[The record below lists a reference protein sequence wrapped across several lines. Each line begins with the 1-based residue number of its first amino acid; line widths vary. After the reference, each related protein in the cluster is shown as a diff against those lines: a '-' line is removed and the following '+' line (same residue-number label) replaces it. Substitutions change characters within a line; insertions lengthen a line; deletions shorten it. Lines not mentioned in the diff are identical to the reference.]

1 MTQLVSI
8 ISRATKQNWRRLG
21 VLQNSNSNF
30 ISEEKLKNSTQSPK
44 LVSRANKK
52 LSQKNIVPVEYF
64 CCVKNIAKIQTLID
78 LITAKHYNIADCLYS
93 FALNLLAKKQILHR
107 KHTQTV
113 LKDFELRVHKDLLE
127 LDLPQNESDILG
139 IIYQCFLREGEKNKA
154 GAYYTPQNIT
164 QKMTQNLAFDKK
176 QTFLDPCCG
185 SGAFLLALKNAEP
198 SQIYGIDSDPLAV
211 FIAKINLLLKF
222 SEFEFMPQI
231 YLANFLR
238 DELFNT
244 INQNLPNKFDYIITN
259 PPWGVVREKNVSSE
273 RFSLF
278 FMKSYDKLKE
288 NGLLQFLL
296 PNAILNVKA
305 HKQIRKFMLENGT
318 LKSIYFYNANFNAV
332 TTKFVDIT
340 QIKTST
346 KSDCSVMIYKENEQ
360 YKVPKSSFY
369 YTKNLVFNA
378 LKMQDIQIIK
388 SVKEKAEFSLDKST
402 FALGIVTGDNK
413 NKLSKTAQK
422 NYEKIYTG
430 KEIMP
435 YTLKEAS
442 HFIFYDKS
450 VLQQVASDAIY
461 RAKEKLVYK
470 FISKRLIFAYDDSGS
485 LFLNSANIL
494 IPNIPNMSIKTALA
508 FLNSQLYQYLYST
521 LFQEIKI
528 LRGNLEELPFL
539 NLNKSQD
546 VHFSRLIDEILN
558 GNENAKNAID
568 DEIYKLFKLNTAQQK
583 HIKKALNAD
592 SH

>member
-1 MTQLVSI
+1 MTQLDSI

-21 VLQNSNSNF
+21 VLQNTNCNST
-30 ISEEKLKNSTQSPK
+30 EKLKNSTQSPK

-52 LSQKNIVPVEYF
+52 LSQKNIIPVEYF

-78 LITAKHYNIADCLYS
+78 LIIAKHYNIADCLYS

-107 KHTQTV
+107 KHTQTA
-113 LKDFELRVHKDLLE
+113 LKDFEFRVHKDLLE

-238 DELFNT
+238 NELFNT

-278 FMKSYDKLKE
+278 FMKSYEKLKE

-346 KSDCSVMIYKENEQ
+346 KSDCSVAIYKENEQ

-413 NKLSKTAQK
+413 NKLTKTAQK
-422 NYEKIYTG
+422 DYEKIYTG

-508 FLNSQLYQYLYST
+508 FLNSKLYQYLYFT

-583 HIKKALNAD
+583 HIEKALNAD

>member
-1 MTQLVSI
+1 MIGDSI
-8 ISRATKQNWRRLG
+8 ISKATKQNWRRLG
-21 VLQNSNSNF
+21 VLQNSNYNF
-30 ISEEKLKNSTQSPK
+30 ISEDKLKNSTQSPK

-113 LKDFELRVHKDLLE
+113 LKDFDLRVHKDLLE

-238 DELFNT
+238 DELFNI

-346 KSDCSVMIYKENEQ
+346 KSDCSVAIYKENEQ

-546 VHFSRLIDEILN
+546 VHFSRSIDEILN
-558 GNENAKNAID
+558 GNKNAKNAID

-583 HIKKALNAD
+583 YIKKALNAD

>member
-1 MTQLVSI
+1 MIGDSI
-8 ISRATKQNWRRLG
+8 ISKATKQNWRRLG
-21 VLQNSNSNF
+21 VLQNSNYNF
-30 ISEEKLKNSTQSPK
+30 ISEDKLKNSTQSPK

-185 SGAFLLALKNAEP
+185 SGAFLLALKNADP

-222 SEFEFMPQI
+222 SEFEFVPQI

-278 FMKSYDKLKE
+278 FMKSYEKLKE

-346 KSDCSVMIYKENEQ
+346 KSDCSVAIYKENEQ

-546 VHFSRLIDEILN
+546 VHFSRSIDEILN
-558 GNENAKNAID
+558 GNKNAKNAID

-583 HIKKALNAD
+583 YIKKALNAD

>member
-30 ISEEKLKNSTQSPK
+30 ISEDKLKNSTQSPK

-113 LKDFELRVHKDLLE
+113 LKDFDLRVHKDLLE

-346 KSDCSVMIYKENEQ
+346 KSDCSVAIYKENEQ

-583 HIKKALNAD
+583 HIEKALNAD

>member
-1 MTQLVSI
+1 MIGDSI
-8 ISRATKQNWRRLG
+8 ISKATKQNWRRLG
-21 VLQNSNSNF
+21 VLQNSNYNF

-259 PPWGVVREKNVSSE
+259 PPWGVVREKNISSE

-346 KSDCSVMIYKENEQ
+346 KSDCSVAIYKENEQ

-546 VHFSRLIDEILN
+546 VHFSRSIDEILN
-558 GNENAKNAID
+558 GNKNAKNAID

-583 HIKKALNAD
+583 YIKKALNAD

>member
-30 ISEEKLKNSTQSPK
+30 ISEDKLKNSTQSPK

-113 LKDFELRVHKDLLE
+113 LKDFDLRVHKDLLE

-305 HKQIRKFMLENGT
+305 HKQIRQFMLENGT

-558 GNENAKNAID
+558 GNKNAKNAID

-583 HIKKALNAD
+583 HIEKALNAD

>member
-1 MTQLVSI
+1 MTQLDSI

-21 VLQNSNSNF
+21 VLQNTNCNST
-30 ISEEKLKNSTQSPK
+30 EKLKNSTQSPK

-52 LSQKNIVPVEYF
+52 LSQKNIIPVEYF

-78 LITAKHYNIADCLYS
+78 LIIAKHYNIADCLYS

-113 LKDFELRVHKDLLE
+113 LKDFEFKVHKDLLE

-185 SGAFLLALKNAEP
+185 SGAFLLALKNANP
-198 SQIYGIDSDPLAV
+198 NQIYGIDSDPLAV

-238 DELFNT
+238 NELFNT

-278 FMKSYDKLKE
+278 FMKSYEKLKE

-346 KSDCSVMIYKENEQ
+346 KSDCSVAIYKENEQ

-413 NKLSKTAQK
+413 NKLTKTAQK
-422 NYEKIYTG
+422 DYEKIYTG

-442 HFIFYDKS
+442 HFIFYDRDN
-450 VLQQVASDAIY
+450 LQQVASDAIY

-508 FLNSQLYQYLYST
+508 FLNSKLYQYLYFT

-583 HIKKALNAD
+583 HIEKALNAD

>member
-1 MTQLVSI
+1 MDMTQLDSI

-21 VLQNSNSNF
+21 VLQNTNCNST
-30 ISEEKLKNSTQSPK
+30 EKLKNSTQTPK

-52 LSQKNIVPVEYF
+52 LSQKNIIPVEYF

-78 LITAKHYNIADCLYS
+78 LIIAKHYNIEDCLYS

-113 LKDFELRVHKDLLE
+113 LKDFEFRVHKDLLE

-222 SEFEFMPQI
+222 SEFEFVPQI

-238 DELFNT
+238 NELFNT

-278 FMKSYDKLKE
+278 FMKSYEKLKE

-332 TTKFVDIT
+332 TTNFVDIT

-346 KSDCSVMIYKENEQ
+346 KSDCSVEIHKENER

-369 YTKNLVFNA
+369 STKNLVFNA

-413 NKLSKTAQK
+413 NKLTKTAQK

-470 FISKRLIFAYDDSGS
+470 FISNRLIFAYDDSGS

-508 FLNSQLYQYLYST
+508 FLNSKLYQYLYFT
-521 LFQEIKI
+521 IFQEIKI

-568 DEIYKLFKLNTAQQK
+568 DEIYKLFNLNTAQQK
-583 HIKKALNAD
+583 HIEKALNAD

>member
-305 HKQIRKFMLENGT
+305 HKQIRQFMLENGT

-558 GNENAKNAID
+558 GNKNAKNAID

>member
-1 MTQLVSI
+1 MIGDSI

-21 VLQNSNSNF
+21 VLQNTNCNST
-30 ISEEKLKNSTQSPK
+30 EKLKNSTQSPK

-78 LITAKHYNIADCLYS
+78 LIIAKHYNIADCLYS

-113 LKDFELRVHKDLLE
+113 LKDFEFRVHKDLLE

-238 DELFNT
+238 NELFNT

-278 FMKSYDKLKE
+278 FMKSYEKLKE

-346 KSDCSVMIYKENEQ
+346 KSDCSVAIYKENEQ

-413 NKLSKTAQK
+413 NKLTKTAQK
-422 NYEKIYTG
+422 DYEKIYTG

-508 FLNSQLYQYLYST
+508 FLNSKLYQYLYFT

-583 HIKKALNAD
+583 HIEKALNAD

>member
-1 MTQLVSI
+1 MTQLDSI

-21 VLQNSNSNF
+21 VLQNANYNF
-30 ISEEKLKNSTQSPK
+30 ISEERLKNSTQSPK

-52 LSQKNIVPVEYF
+52 LSQKNIVPIEYF

-113 LKDFELRVHKDLLE
+113 LKDFKFRVHKDLLE
-127 LDLPQNESDILG
+127 LDLPQNENDILG
-139 IIYQCFLREGEKNKA
+139 IIYQCFLREGEKNRA

-164 QKMTQNLAFDKK
+164 QKMTQNLAFDEG

-185 SGAFLLALKNAEP
+185 SGAFLLALKAEP

-238 DELFNT
+238 DDLFNT
-244 INQNLPNKFDYIITN
+244 INQNLPSKFDYIITN

-296 PNAILNVKA
+296 PNAILNVKT

-346 KSDCSVMIYKENEQ
+346 KSDCSVAIYKENEQ

-378 LKMQDIQIIK
+378 LKKQDIQIIK
-388 SVKEKAEFSLDKST
+388 SVKEKAEFSLDK
-402 FALGIVTGDNK
+402 AL
-413 NKLSKTAQK
+413 L
-422 NYEKIYTG
+422 
-430 KEIMP
+430 P
-435 YTLKEAS
+435 
-442 HFIFYDKS
+442 
-450 VLQQVASDAIY
+450 
-461 RAKEKLVYK
+461 
-470 FISKRLIFAYDDSGS
+470 
-485 LFLNSANIL
+485 
-494 IPNIPNMSIKTALA
+494 LA
-508 FLNSQLYQYLYST
+508 
-521 LFQEIKI
+521 
-528 LRGNLEELPFL
+528 
-539 NLNKSQD
+539 
-546 VHFSRLIDEILN
+546 
-558 GNENAKNAID
+558 
-568 DEIYKLFKLNTAQQK
+568 
-583 HIKKALNAD
+583 
-592 SH
+592 

>member
-1 MTQLVSI
+1 MIGDSI

-21 VLQNSNSNF
+21 VLQNTNCNST
-30 ISEEKLKNSTQSPK
+30 EKLKNSTQSPK

-52 LSQKNIVPVEYF
+52 LSQKNIIPVEYF

-78 LITAKHYNIADCLYS
+78 LIIAKHYNIADCLYS

-107 KHTQTV
+107 KHTQTA
-113 LKDFELRVHKDLLE
+113 LKDFEFRVHKDLLE

-238 DELFNT
+238 NELFNT

-278 FMKSYDKLKE
+278 FMKSYEKLKE

-346 KSDCSVMIYKENEQ
+346 KSDCSVAIYKENEQ

-413 NKLSKTAQK
+413 NKLTKTAQK
-422 NYEKIYTG
+422 DYEKIYTG

-508 FLNSQLYQYLYST
+508 FLNSKLYQYLYFT

-583 HIKKALNAD
+583 HIEKALNAD

>member
-546 VHFSRLIDEILN
+546 VHFSRSIDEILN
-558 GNENAKNAID
+558 GNKNAKNAID

-583 HIKKALNAD
+583 YIKKALNAD

>member
-1 MTQLVSI
+1 MIGDSI
-8 ISRATKQNWRRLG
+8 ISKATKQNWRRLG
-21 VLQNSNSNF
+21 VLQNSNYNF

-113 LKDFELRVHKDLLE
+113 LKDFDLRVHKDLLE

-259 PPWGVVREKNVSSE
+259 PPWGVVREKNISSE

-346 KSDCSVMIYKENEQ
+346 KSDCSVAIYKENEQ

-546 VHFSRLIDEILN
+546 VHFSRSIDEILN
-558 GNENAKNAID
+558 GNKNAKNAID

-583 HIKKALNAD
+583 YIEKALNAD

>member
-1 MTQLVSI
+1 MIGDSI

-21 VLQNSNSNF
+21 VLQNTNCNST
-30 ISEEKLKNSTQSPK
+30 EKLKNSTQTPK

-52 LSQKNIVPVEYF
+52 LSQKNIIPVEYF

-78 LITAKHYNIADCLYS
+78 LIIAKHYNIEDCLYS
-93 FALNLLAKKQILHR
+93 FALNLLTKKQILHR
-107 KHTQTV
+107 KNTQTV
-113 LKDFELRVHKDLLE
+113 LKDFEFKVHKDLLE

-185 SGAFLLALKNAEP
+185 SGAFLLALKNANP
-198 SQIYGIDSDPLAV
+198 NQIYGIDSDPLAV

-222 SEFEFMPQI
+222 SEFEFVPQI
-231 YLANFLR
+231 YLANFLQE
-238 DELFNT
+238 DIFNT
-244 INQNLPNKFDYIITN
+244 IDQNLPSKFDYIITN

-278 FMKSYDKLKE
+278 FMKSYEKLKE
-288 NGLLQFLL
+288 NGLLKFLL

-332 TTKFVDIT
+332 TTNFADIT

-346 KSDCSVMIYKENEQ
+346 KNDCSVEIHKENER

-378 LKMQDIQIIK
+378 LKTQDIEIIK

-413 NKLSKTAQK
+413 NKLTKTAQK
-422 NYEKIYTG
+422 DYEKIYTG
-430 KEIMP
+430 KEITP
-435 YTLKEAS
+435 YKLKEAS
-442 HFIFYDKS
+442 HFIFYDRDN
-450 VLQQVASDAIY
+450 LQQVASDAIY

-470 FISKRLIFAYDDSGS
+470 FISNRLIFAYDDSGS
-485 LFLNSANIL
+485 LFLNSANTL

-508 FLNSQLYQYLYST
+508 FLNSQLYQYLYFT

-558 GNENAKNAID
+558 GNEKAKNVID
-568 DEIYKLFKLNTAQQK
+568 DEIYKLFKLDTKQQK
-583 HIKKALNAD
+583 HIEKALNAN
-592 SH
+592 SHQ